1 MPELPEL
8 EIVRAV
14 LQSRVVGKT
23 ITRVELVQP
32 GAALVVRDLT
42 GHGFVEMLTDAT
54 ITGVARRGKFI
65 ILEHS
70 RPTRT
75 STPETIAERVKLVI
89 NPKLTG
95 RLQLADKDLK
105 RYKKTA
111 VVFTLNDGTELRYYD
126 DKTMGQLY
134 LTDEVE
140 RVPEFA
146 GMGPEPFDITR
157 EQFRERLRPY
167 RGEIKGVLTRG
178 EFLAGIGNAYADEIL
193 WNARLH
199 PFRKRTQL
207 TSGEIDRLY
216 DAVGS
221 TLRESIEI
229 VRAEMGDKIHLESRD
244 FFHVHMKTGE
254 PCPRCGTTIS
264 AITANQRVTNFC
276 RTCQPGGLIRG
287 M

>member
-8 EIVRAV
+8 EIVRDV
-14 LQSRVVGKT
+14 LARRVVGKT
-23 ITRVELVQP
+23 IERVELLQP
-32 GAALVVRDLT
+32 VAGLVVRDLT
-42 GHGFVEMLTDAT
+42 GRGFVETLTGAT
-54 ITGVARRGKFI
+54 MIAAARRGKFI
-65 ILEHS
+65 LLEF
-70 RPTRT
+70 
-75 STPETIAERVKLVI
+75 STLQPPIAPVYLVI

-95 RLQLADKDLK
+95 RLQLATPEIK

-111 VVFTLNDGTELRYYD
+111 VVFTLSDATELRYYD
-126 DKTMGQLY
+126 DKSMGQLY
-134 LTDEVE
+134 LTDDSG
-140 RVPEFA
+140 RVPDFA

-207 TSGEIDRLY
+207 TPDELDRLY
-216 DAVGS
+216 DAVQS
-221 TLRESIEI
+221 TLRESTEI
-229 VRAEMGDKIHLESRD
+229 VRVEMGENIHLKPRD
-244 FFHVHMKTGE
+244 FFNVHMKTGE

-264 AITANQRVTNFC
+264 AITANQRITNFC